1 MEDLSLKEGHAKAD
15 RPTKEFLQNID
26 TEASHGCSTRCDSGA
41 TFLPACIEL
50 RGASKLSTLRKAVAS
65 GLRLRCSPQLPR
77 GVGEA
82 LLRPLFFARHPGPLL
97 WRWSSPSPPR
107 SAAHD
112 RMSWRLAYAR
122 DSRSHSRRLCLPLSP
137 SSAHGESR
145 DVRVENR
152 SYLMRSLISMNTSMV
167 EERQGLIQQ
176 SNEASASA
184 DRLRLQMDDMRD
196 KHQLQLDEAVDRAR
210 QEERDRFELEKK
222 ELKAEHDRALRLA
235 QAGI

>member
-1 MEDLSLKEGHAKAD
+1 MEDLSLKEVAPQDMPKQID
-15 RPTKEFLQNID
+15 RQKSSCKTLTPKHRMD
-26 TEASHGCSTRCDSGA
+26 A
-41 TFLPACIEL
+41 LPDAIL
-50 RGASKLSTLRKAVAS
+50 VR
-65 GLRLRCSPQLPR
+65 
-77 GVGEA
+77 
-82 LLRPLFFARHPGPLL
+82 LFFLHASSFGELL
-97 WRWSSPSPPR
+97 SSALCGKQWLQVFGSDALRNYREVLAKLCCVPCSLR
-107 SAAHD
+107 ESAAHD